1 KHPFTEQAH
10 SAMEYIKSAKKYRTP
25 SQLEAVKNP
34 EDLHKLAIMDFILGN
49 NDRHQGNIIFTKDG
63 DIRLI
68 DHGMTFD
75 YGKAFSAE
83 IPVYA
88 TRLYDDEVQVP
99 KNVHKWL
106 RGLDETELLKYLSHR
121 GVPETIVSYALAKLE
136 AAKKWS
142 RYARGRGN
150 TLKKLM
156 GNLKQAHPPVSKTQV
171 IDRISDLAETKIAD
185 PKKGSKND

>member
-1 KHPFTEQAH
+1 FKDPNFTTAHREALYHLLADKFFKLGDYVPRTTVFKHPFTEQAH
-10 SAMEYIKSAKKYRTP
+10 SAMEYVKGAKKYRTP
-25 SQLEAVKNP
+25 SQLEAIKNP

-99 KNVHKWL
+99 KN
-106 RGLDETELLKYLSHR
+106 
-121 GVPETIVSYALAKLE
+121 
-136 AAKKWS
+136 
-142 RYARGRGN
+142 
-150 TLKKLM
+150 
-156 GNLKQAHPPVSKTQV
+156 
-171 IDRISDLAETKIAD
+171 
-185 PKKGSKND
+185 